1 MDFKDKIGFIYSW
14 RWFGHNDPL
23 TFEDIK
29 TAGASGIVT
38 ALHHIPSGDVW
49 PEEEILKRK
58 NEIEKAGLTWEVVES
73 LPVHENIKKK
83 KDNYKQLI
91 ENYKTSLINLAKCNV
106 KRVCYNFMPVLDWSR
121 TNLDIR
127 ADDGSIVSGFETRIF
142 AAFDIFILKRKG
154 AETDYSED
162 TVKKAEKY
170 FSRIGEDEK
179 QRLID
184 TVLLGLPGSLEA
196 YTLEEFRKALDE
208 YKDINDATLLNN
220 LKEFL
225 KEITPVAEENGILLA
240 IHPDDP
246 PRPLLGLPRVVST
259 CDNLTEIVKSVESPS
274 NGITLCTGSLG
285 SGVHNNVTEIA
296 ARLARHVNFVHL
308 RNVIIDNEGNFREN
322 HHLEGSVDMYNVVKI
337 LLLEQKRR
345 LEEGL
350 GNYRMPM
357 RPDHGKMTHFDK
369 EIEKLRNKKFYP
381 GYSFI
386 GRLKGLSELQGLEVG
401 IKYSL

>member
-1 MDFKDKIGFIYSW
+1 MDFKDKIGFIYTW
-14 RWFGHNDPL
+14 RHFGHNDPL

-29 TAGASGIVT
+29 AAGASGIVT
-38 ALHHIPSGDVW
+38 ALHHIPTGDVW
-49 PEEEILKRK
+49 QEDEILKRK

-83 KDNYKQLI
+83 KNNYKQLI
-91 ENYKTSLINLAKCNV
+91 ENYKISLINLAKCGV

-121 TNLDIR
+121 TNLEIR
-127 ADDGSIVSGFETRIF
+127 AEDGSIISGFETHVF
-142 AAFDIFILKRKG
+142 AAFDLFILKRKG
-154 AETDYSED
+154 AESDYSEE
-162 TVKKAEKY
+162 TLKKAEEY
-170 FSRIGEDEK
+170 FSKIDDAEK
-179 QRLID
+179 KRLLD
-184 TVLLGLPGSLEA
+184 TILLGLPGSLEA
-196 YTLEEFRKALDE
+196 YTLDEFRKALDE
-208 YKDINDATLLNN
+208 YKEINEAALLDN

-225 KEITPVAEENGILLA
+225 KETVPVAEENGILLA
-240 IHPDDP
+240 VHPDDP
-246 PRPLLGLPRVVST
+246 PRPLLGLPRVVSS
-259 CDNLTEIVKSVESPS
+259 CDNLLEIVNSVDSPS

-296 ARLARHVNFVHL
+296 SRLARRVNFVHL
-308 RNVIIDNEGNFREN
+308 RNVIVDKEGNFLEN

-350 GNYRMPM
+350 ENYRMPM

-369 EIEKLRNKKFYP
+369 EIEKLRNKRFYP
-381 GYSFI
+381 GYSYI